1 MAVPIPASH
10 MRLLTDPIVAHLA
23 TLLSDGR
30 PQVNPVWCNYDGT
43 YVRVNAAAD
52 RQKTR
57 NMQRRGLQSLWRMAP
72 ILMNSGRVIHST
84 TEGAMDHAQRRRNIL
99 AVTPI
104 PDPCRSARSPSNR
117 SESSPSGPSHVGSLP
132 HRRSDRFMEKLTA
145 PRPNR
150 SGPASITRM
159 APAQRCRG

>member
-30 PQVNPVWCNYDGT
+30 PQVNPVWCDYDGT

-57 NMQRRGLQSLWRMAP
+57 
-72 ILMNSGRVIHST
+72 SG
-84 TEGAMDHAQRRRNIL
+84 
-99 AVTPI
+99 
-104 PDPCRSARSPSNR
+104 
-117 SESSPSGPSHVGSLP
+117 SSPSGPELRLDPERKALP
-132 HRRSDRFMEKLTA
+132 
-145 PRPNR
+145 
-150 SGPASITRM
+150 
-159 APAQRCRG
+159 